1 MEFIRGIK
9 ANNVQKIKEAGL
21 NPVTVAANGIDLF
34 FEQIFIHG
42 FFHADPH
49 PGNLFVMPD
58 GRICFIDFG
67 MMGHL
72 SEGDKDTLADLII
85 AVGKSDMTRVVD
97 NIEKL
102 TYGSEI
108 PEREAYEKD
117 IGSIIEQYAGGGI
130 GDVDLTTMVN
140 QVREIVLKYRL
151 RIHPDLY
158 MMMRTLAI
166 IEGLGTSLDP
176 NLDVFSRVKVYGGR
190 LVAGKIDPKVLFS
203 QRNLM
208 IAVYDL
214 IKIGKEIPGDF
225 SKISNKLINGK
236 LKFNLEL
243 KEIEPFLNEM
253 DTVTNRLSL
262 AIVLSSMII
271 ASSLI
276 IRSDIPPK
284 WHNIPVIG
292 IGGYIFAGILG
303 IGLII
308 TIIRKGKY

>member
-1 MEFIRGIK
+1 
-9 ANNVQKIKEAGL
+9 
-21 NPVTVAANGIDLF
+21 
-34 FEQIFIHG
+34 
-42 FFHADPH
+42 
-49 PGNLFVMPD
+49 
-58 GRICFIDFG
+58 